1 MDNLPEES
9 KYIIET
15 QEGPI
20 CGYIDKSD
28 EGTYYKFK
36 SIPYAE
42 PPLGRLRF
50 LPPMVN
56 KPWTDLRDCTQDAPL
71 PLSFYLEE
79 QIVGSEDCLYIE
91 VSSPN
96 VTPEVPLPVMF
107 WIGSFNFIFY
117 IDQILD
123 PTLINNQDIVFVRCG
138 FRLGPLGFLSVNDFA
153 APGNS
158 GLKDI
163 VFALRWVQR
172 NISKFGG
179 DPNNV
184 TAFGSSTGGAI
195 VHLLMLSPMAEGLFH
210 KAIIQSSS
218 ALNGWSL
225 GRNPAEGVVE
235 LAKQLNITKTDK
247 IEIVEEMRTIPAEEL
262 IKAYGSCFKAGE
274 RLENDT
280 FDSIFKPCIENDFE
294 GQCVF
299 LSKSPAIILKSGK
312 FNKVPLIIGS
322 NNIEASVLQYM
333 KAGFYE
339 DYEKFNKN
347 VSLLVPKTLS
357 NVNCDISK
365 KIGQQILSFYFEGAE
380 SLNEL
385 TRKQYLQFLT
395 DYYFLYYMDK
405 TIRIHSQVAPECN
418 IYYYVVHYG
427 GEWYVPKILDFFN
440 SIGHAGE
447 LPFLFRIKSG
457 SPESS
462 SSPQYYKGSRDSITT
477 RNRVIKMWTNFA
489 KYGNPTPT
497 DNDDLLQITWD
508 PVENENKLNFLSIGA
523 DLTKGRNPFYER
535 MMFWEKLHQEH
546 VILKIITH
554 FNDMGL
560 KF

>member
-1 MDNLPEES
+1 MENLPEES

-15 QEGPI
+15 EEGPI
-20 CGYIDKSD
+20 CGYIDKRD

-50 LPPMVN
+50 LPPKAN
-56 KPWTDLRDCTQDAPL
+56 KPWKDLLDCTQDAPV
-71 PLSFYLEE
+71 PMGFFLEQE
-79 QIVGSEDCLYIE
+79 IIGSEDCLYIE
-91 VSSPN
+91 VSTPN

-107 WIGSFNFIFY
+107 WIGSFSFIFY

-123 PTLINNQDIVFVRCG
+123 PTLINNQNIVFVRCG
-138 FRLGPLGFLSVNDFA
+138 FR
-153 APGNS
+153 
-158 GLKDI
+158 
-163 VFALRWVQR
+163 WMQR

-179 DPNNV
+179 DPNNI

-225 GRNPAEGVVE
+225 GRNPVEGVIE
-235 LAKQLNITKTDK
+235 LAKQLAITKTDK
-247 IEIVEEMRTIPAEEL
+247 VEIVEEMRTIPAED
-262 IKAYGSCFKAGE
+262 IVKAYILCHQLAE
-274 RLENDT
+274 RNDS
-280 FDSIFKPCIENDFE
+280 FDSIFKPCIENEFE
-294 GQCVF
+294 GQSVF
-299 LSKSPAIILKSGK
+299 LSKSPAIILKSGN

-322 NNIEASVLQYM
+322 NNIEASVIQYI
-333 KAGFYE
+333 KADFYE

-347 VSLLVPKTLS
+347 VSLLVPKTLA

-380 SLNEL
+380 SINEL

-447 LPFLFRIKSG
+447 IPFLFRIKS
-457 SPESS
+457 STSE
-462 SSPQYYKGSRDSITT
+462 YYKGSRDSIIT

-497 DNDDLLQITWD
+497 DDDNLLQITWD

-523 DLTKGRNPFYER
+523 ELTKGRNPFYER

-546 VILKIITH
+546 VLLKIITH